1 MEKLMEKSVE
11 KSVENSLGKSVEKTA
26 QKSVEK
32 YLEISN
38 ESSVIRNRH
47 ESYCHSKSKSS
58 TFTFYRQKSQNLKKV
73 GAVDL

>member
-26 QKSVEK
+26 QKSVKK

-38 ESSVIRNRH
+38 ESSVIRNRQYLIVIQK
-47 ESYCHSKSKSS
+47 ESLPLSLSEDI
-58 TFTFYRQKSQNLKKV
+58 NLRI
-73 GAVDL
+73 

>member
-11 KSVENSLGKSVEKTA
+11 KSVENSLGKSVGKKTE

-38 ESSVIRNRH
+38 ESSVIRNR
-47 ESYCHSKSKSS
+47 
-58 TFTFYRQKSQNLKKV
+58 QNLIVIQKESLPLSLSI
-73 GAVDL
+73 DINLRI